1 MLFVIIPVITN
12 FFKIHPA
19 ISVIGRT
26 LNAVSF
32 AVFTPMRNTLVIRGI
47 EIPINYTGV
56 NEAPF
61 IILKIL
67 YMFKIVQVNGI
78 LVFRYKFIDL
88 RSDLTILGIT

>member
-1 MLFVIIPVITN
+1 MFFVIIPVVAN
-12 FFKIHPA
+12 LLKIDPS
-19 ISVIGRT
+19 ISVIGGT
-26 LNAVSF
+26 FATVSF
-32 AVFTPMRNTLVIRGI
+32 AVFNPIRNTLVIRGI

-56 NEAPF
+56 NEASF

-67 YMFKIVQVNGI
+67 YMFRIVQVNGI